1 MMMPT
6 ELACDDVPVRI
17 DWQFADVKLWQTQML
32 LQEVERVMTNVGG
45 NTQQVSGQRA
55 CCCCRSPFLSIHLDA
70 ARSVCGRC
78 H

>member
-32 LQEVERVMTNVGG
+32 LQEVERVMKAT
-45 NTQQVSGQRA
+45 A
-55 CCCCRSPFLSIHLDA
+55 DFLGKHLL
-70 ARSVCGRC
+70 
-78 H
+78 